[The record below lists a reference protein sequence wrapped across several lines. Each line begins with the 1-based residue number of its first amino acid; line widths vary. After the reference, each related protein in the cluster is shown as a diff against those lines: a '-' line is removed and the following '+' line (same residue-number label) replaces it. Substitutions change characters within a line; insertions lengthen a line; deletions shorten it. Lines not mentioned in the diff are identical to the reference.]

1 MTARKVFIDCGAH
14 DGSSA
19 RLFIKELDPTREYEI
34 FSFEPPST
42 NSSKNSSLEQLEDT
56 HQVSVIRKAVWIC
69 DGEVTFYDNG
79 RSGASLLEAKQ
90 LIKGGGPKP
99 IKEQSTEVRVECFDL
114 SKWIQ
119 ENFDKEDY
127 IILKMDI
134 EGAEYEVI
142 KKMHEDGTLG
152 LVDKLYCEL
161 HGLKVGISRE
171 ETDRLVE
178 LCKQWGH
185 DLYLWDAQTKGAKIT
200 EKIYDK
206 KRLDKQ
212 HEKWVRLGFEV
223 TQA

>member
-1 MTARKVFIDCGAH
+1 MRKVFIDCGAH
-14 DGSSA
+14 DGCSA
-19 RLFIKELDPTREYEI
+19 RLFIKEVDPTREYEI
-34 FSFEPPST
+34 FSFEPPSR
-42 NSSKNSSLEQLEDT
+42 SFRKNERLKELAEKQ
-56 HQVSVIRKAVWIC
+56 QVLVIRKAVWIY
-69 DGEVTFYDNG
+69 DGEITFHDNRG
-79 RSGASLLEAKQ
+79 SGASLLEAKR
-90 LIKGGGPKP
+90 LIKDKVVKP

-152 LVDKLYCEL
+152 LVDKIYCEL
-161 HGLKVGISRE
+161 HGLKVGIPRE
-171 ETDRLVE
+171 GTDQLVD

-185 DLYLWDAQTKGAKIT
+185 DLYLWNAQTKSSEIT

-206 KRLDKQ
+206 EKLDTQ
-212 HEKWVRLGFEV
+212 HEKWERLGFKASE
-223 TQA
+223 A